1 MTTSRARS
9 IADVTSGTILASVEI
24 AAKPERVFRA
34 LSTPEEL
41 VRWWGSDDLYRT
53 TKWEAD
59 IRVHGRWRAEGKG
72 ADGQPFEVEGEY
84 LEIDPPR
91 KFVQSWKPSWDLGP
105 ATTVSYSLEAIPEGT
120 RLTVRHFGFGD
131 RSESC
136 RNHGNG
142 WQRVLDWLSGFVQPP
157 AQPTASSVFL
167 CRLLPPR
174 PSFAMDMNDAE
185 RAVMQEHVGYWMQH
199 MQAGNVIAF
208 GPVGDPQGPWGLGL
222 VRAKDKAEIEA
233 FGAADPAVKSG
244 RGFRYELIPMLNIIV
259 PQ

>member
-1 MTTSRARS
+1 MTTPRARS
-9 IADVTSGTILASVEI
+9 ITDVTSGTILASVE
-24 AAKPERVFRA
+24 F
-34 LSTPEEL
+34 
-41 VRWWGSDDLYRT
+41 
-53 TKWEAD
+53 
-59 IRVHGRWRAEGKG
+59 AE
-72 ADGQPFEVEGEY
+72 
-84 LEIDPPR
+84 
-91 KFVQSWKPSWDLGP
+91 
-105 ATTVSYSLEAIPEGT
+105 
-120 RLTVRHFGFGD
+120 
-131 RSESC
+131 
-136 RNHGNG
+136 
-142 WQRVLDWLSGFVQPP
+142 
-157 AQPTASSVFL
+157 PTASSVFL

-199 MQAGNVIAF
+199 MQAGKVIAF